1 MYAINLRKKI
11 CVVIQTRNKTVE
23 CRKKKKGRH
32 ALKTTDDVCNV
43 IKLNIQVYN
52 KEKKAK
58 KEKEKKERKG
68 KKKATP
74 KNEVDTFFSSYIQ
87 SYVFLIILYFL
98 HRFFKD

>member
-43 IKLNIQVYN
+43 IKLNIQVFN
-52 KEKKAK
+52 KEKKKQKRKRK
-58 KEKEKKERKG
+58 KREKREKSQLQRTK
-68 KKKATP
+68 
-74 KNEVDTFFSSYIQ
+74 
-87 SYVFLIILYFL
+87 
-98 HRFFKD
+98 

>member
-43 IKLNIQVYN
+43 IKLNIQVFN
-52 KEKKAK
+52 KEKKKAK
-58 KEKEKKERKG
+58 KEKEKKREKG
-68 KKKATP
+68 KKSTP
-74 KNEVDTFFSSYIQ
+74 KNEVDTFFLPT
-87 SYVFLIILYFL
+87 FKAM
-98 HRFFKD
+98 FF